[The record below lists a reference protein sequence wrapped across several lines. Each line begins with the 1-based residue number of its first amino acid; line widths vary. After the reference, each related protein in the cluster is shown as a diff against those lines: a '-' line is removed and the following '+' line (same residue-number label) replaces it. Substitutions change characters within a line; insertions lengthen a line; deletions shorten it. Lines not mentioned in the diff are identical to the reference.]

1 MSERFVEVPGGR
13 LAVHDFGS
21 GPAIVL
27 LHASI
32 VDAWAWEPLT
42 PYLLD
47 AGYRVV
53 AFDRRGSGASVT
65 EDVAFSNRA
74 DVIAVLDALGIGR
87 ACLVGNSIGGMV
99 ALDTSIEYPER
110 VVALVTIGA
119 GVAGWEVEPTPEEAA
134 LFEEM
139 DRLEESGEPEAVA
152 DFDVRTW
159 VDGPGQPE
167 DRVPDEIRE
176 LVREMA
182 LRVARDQRDPEHHSG
197 RPIRLTP
204 PAAQQLDRLTMPVL
218 AIAGAL
224 DVSDVAACARHAR
237 GAGAHRAGVDHARRR
252 PHDRPRSA
260 RCAGPRHPGPR
271 GAAGTLV
278 SAPRKPRDVGNG
290 LVCASFGRG
299 GEWLSLATVDPE
311 AGFVELTGLPVFDPE
326 LRGNA
331 EAVLR
336 YRSWMRREDHAF
348 LRVEAGRATITT
360 REDAPRGT
368 RAVVQRLV
376 IRASRRDRPAGIR
389 IRVSGRLARPAA
401 GRSTRDG
408 AAGR

>member
-74 DVIAVLDALGIGR
+74 DVIAVIDALGIDR

-99 ALDTSIEYPER
+99 ALDTSIEHPER

-139 DRLEESGEPEAVA
+139 DRLEEAGEPEAVA

-182 LRVARDQRDPEHHSG
+182 LQVARDRRDPEHHSG
-197 RPIRLTP
+197 RPIRLAP

-224 DVSDVAACARHAR
+224 DVSDVAACARMLEEHVPTAR
-237 GAGAHRAGVDHARRR
+237 ALIMPDVAHMIGLEAPEALARAILD
-252 PHDRPRSA
+252 
-260 RCAGPRHPGPR
+260 
-271 GAAGTLV
+271 LV
-278 SAPRKPRDVGNG
+278 EP
-290 LVCASFGRG
+290 
-299 GEWLSLATVDPE
+299 LAT
-311 AGFVELTGLPVFDPE
+311 
-326 LRGNA
+326 
-331 EAVLR
+331 
-336 YRSWMRREDHAF
+336 W
-348 LRVEAGRATITT
+348 
-360 REDAPRGT
+360 
-368 RAVVQRLV
+368 
-376 IRASRRDRPAGIR
+376 
-389 IRVSGRLARPAA
+389 
-401 GRSTRDG
+401 
-408 AAGR
+408 

>member
-53 AFDRRGSGASVT
+53 AFDRRGSGASLT
-65 EDVAFSNRA
+65 DDVAFSNRA
-74 DVIAVLDALGIGR
+74 DVIAVLVALGLER

-139 DRLEESGEPEAVA
+139 ERLEESGEPEAVA

-224 DVSDVAACARHAR
+224 DVSDVAACARMLEEQVPTAR
-237 GAGAHRAGVDHARRR
+237 ALIMPDVAH
-252 PHDRPRSA
+252 
-260 RCAGPRHPGPR
+260 
-271 GAAGTLV
+271 LI
-278 SAPRKPRDVGNG
+278 G
-290 LVCASFGRG
+290 LEA
-299 GEWLSLATVDPE
+299 PE
-311 AGFVELTGLPVFDPE
+311 A
-326 LRGNA
+326 
-331 EAVLR
+331 
-336 YRSWMRREDHAF
+336 
-348 LRVEAGRATITT
+348 
-360 REDAPRGT
+360 
-368 RAVVQRLV
+368 
-376 IRASRRDRPAGIR
+376 
-389 IRVSGRLARPAA
+389 LARAILDLVEPLAPW
-401 GRSTRDG
+401 
-408 AAGR
+408 